1 MKVYRR
7 SISFTLQPSCGASDE
22 EYHIRM
28 FVHVEHFK
36 FYIASKFK
44 IAPQN
49 WDKDVQRCKR
59 NTSNKDGYSAREINA
74 FIDKMEDAAIGAIRK
89 FQDDERAL
97 DIEML
102 KDLIK
107 ADLGFPVRK
116 SPTKVLSV
124 LDAINSYLIS
134 QGSVKNWELS
144 TAKKYVTLRNHLT
157 EFTSGKLTYDKI
169 NEDFLQN
176 YIDWLIRV
184 KMRNASAKKEWKFL
198 KSFLRWSAK
207 KGYIDSANFEDFD
220 FVAKDVKNKAI
231 VTLTW
236 DELMRVHNINI
247 PATKGYLQRAKD
259 FFLFECFTSMRFSD
273 IASLKKDN
281 IHDGVIDFVAEKTDT
296 RIQIELNRYAKEILD
311 RVEGDGEF
319 IFPKISNQKL
329 NAYIK
334 ELCFL
339 AGIDEPVTHIYYRGN
354 EKIEV
359 TKPKYMLCST
369 HVGRRTF
376 ISNALAMGIP
386 PYTVMEWTG
395 HSDYKSMR
403 PYIKIAGRDRKEA
416 MEKFNDKE

>member
-1 MKVYRR
+1 
-7 SISFTLQPSCGASDE
+7 
-22 EYHIRM
+22 M
-28 FVHVEHFK
+28 FVHVERFK
-36 FYIASKFK
+36 FFIASKMK
-44 IAPQN
+44 IAPSD
-49 WDKDVQRCKR
+49 WDKGVQRAKR

-74 FIDKMEDAAIGAIRK
+74 LLDKMEDTAISAIRK
-89 FQDDERAL
+89 FQDEDKDL
-97 DIEML
+97 DVEML

-116 SPTKVLSV
+116 SPTKVQSV

-134 QGSVKNWELS
+134 QGSLKNWELA

-157 EFTSGKLTYDKI
+157 EFTCGKLTYDQI
-169 NEDFLQN
+169 NEDFIQR

-184 KMRNASAKKEWKFL
+184 KMRNASAKREWKSL
-198 KSFLRWSAK
+198 KAFLRWSAK
-207 KGYIDSANFEDFD
+207 KGYIDSASFEDYE
-220 FVAKDVKNKAI
+220 VMAKDVKNKAI

-236 DELMRVHNINI
+236 DELMQVHNLKI
-247 PATKGYLQRAKD
+247 PERKRYLQRAKD

-273 IASLKKDN
+273 IATLKKDN
-281 IHDGVIDFVAEKTDT
+281 IHDGIIDFVAEKTDT
-296 RIQIELNRYAKEILD
+296 RINIEINKYAQEILD
-311 RVEGDGEF
+311 RVEGDGEYV
-319 IFPKISNQKL
+319 FPKISNQKL

-339 AGIDEPVTHIYYRGN
+339 AGIDEPVTHIYYRGS
-354 EKIEV
+354 EKIEI
-359 TKPKYMLCST
+359 TKPKYMLCSS

-403 PYIKIAGRDRKEA
+403 PYIKIAGRERKEA